1 MRSPAVCPWSTRV
14 PGRACAR
21 GRPPA
26 CAARV
31 AAARPAPPRRV
42 ITPGAS
48 PRSSPRAHSPGT
60 ETALGSPRHGRAA
73 RVRPAALPDASVLTV
88 LATCAAA
95 GKLAEEHTR
104 LGAAVSA
111 PLVAMGTAMVLA
123 AAGVANADHEEVL
136 TAAPAAVLV
145 DARAV
150 DDDAVELAA
159 ALVYELVT
167 AGADIEA
174 AFDMVMVVPVVA
186 FFAGT
191 T

>member
-123 AAGVANADHEEVL
+123 AAGAL
-136 TAAPAAVLV
+136 PAASGAYDAVWDHLMPLAVALSLLGAPIDRSSIKRGQTVLV
-145 DARAV
+145 AF
-150 DDDAVELAA
+150 
-159 ALVYELVT
+159 ALSL
-167 AGADIEA
+167 IHI
-174 AFDMVMVVPVVA
+174 
-186 FFAGT
+186 
-191 T
+191 